1 VPERITRWLL
11 SSTLRGVLADV
22 QYLKSED
29 LYHGNM
35 SEQIELRHLRYFLV
49 VAETLHFSKAAR
61 RLGMAQPPLSQQIKR
76 LEHLLGHALFER
88 TTRGVKLTAAGQ
100 LLERRARST
109 IEKVDED
116 LAQVRRLGRGEEGT
130 LTVGFSGS
138 VMFTELPAAIQ
149 SFRRRYPKV
158 ELRLRELVTSAQIA
172 ALLNGQIDLAFLRD
186 GDPTEGIRIST
197 LLKEKY
203 VAVLPESH
211 PLARRRTLDVKKLEG
226 EPFIMFARRM
236 GPLAYDRTI
245 ACCERSG
252 FRPNIVQDAPQWLTL
267 VRLVAAG
274 LGVTLAPAC
283 VARVIV
289 PGAVYREVRAACRT
303 SIDLGVKAGAQSVIA
318 KNFIEI
324 ANEHLA
330 D

>member
-1 VPERITRWLL
+1 
-11 SSTLRGVLADV
+11 
-22 QYLKSED
+22 
-29 LYHGNM
+29 M
-35 SEQIELRHLRYFLV
+35 SEQIELRHLRYFLT
-49 VAETLHFSKAAR
+49 VAETLHFSRAAR

-76 LEHLLGHALFER
+76 LEQLLGHALFER
-88 TTRGVKLTAAGQ
+88 TTRGVKLTPVGQ
-100 LLERRARST
+100 LLARRARST
-109 IEKVDED
+109 MEKVGED

-149 SFRRRYPKV
+149 SFRRSYPKV

-186 GDPTEGIRIST
+186 GDPTEGIRITT

-203 VAVLPESH
+203 VAVLPEAHS
-211 PLARRRTLDVKKLEG
+211 LARRRTLSMKALEG
-226 EPFIMFARRM
+226 EPFVMFARRM

-245 ACCERSG
+245 ACCERGG

-274 LGVTLAPAC
+274 LGVSLAPAC
-283 VARVIV
+283 VARVAM
-289 PGAVYREVRAACRT
+289 PGAVYREVKTACRT
-303 SIDLGVKAGAQSVIA
+303 SIDLGVKVGAESVLA

-324 ANEHLA
+324 ANRHLA